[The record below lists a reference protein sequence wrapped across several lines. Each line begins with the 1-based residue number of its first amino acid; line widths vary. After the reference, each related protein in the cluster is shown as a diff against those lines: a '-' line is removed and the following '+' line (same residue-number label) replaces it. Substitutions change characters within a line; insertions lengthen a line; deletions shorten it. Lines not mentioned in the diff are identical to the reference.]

1 MPQSRRP
8 GPPHGAEPLS
18 GVAPLRASLWAAAPR
33 VAAAPPRRACAD
45 FNSGRLYSRG
55 GSGGDRFRRPESHDA
70 RVCAAV
76 RLHARRVASG
86 STVAITCKTPAPAD
100 RAFPGVYIHG
110 YGERESERLL
120 AQAASVV
127 RLLHGDTRFPPGSRV
142 LEVGCGTGA
151 QTVSLARNN
160 PGTQIVAFDH
170 STASLAR
177 AIDRVAAAGLSNVA
191 FLHADLFALPFEA
204 ESFDHAFIC
213 FVLEHLSHPI
223 AALRLVKQLLK
234 PGGSVTVFE
243 GDHGSAYFHPH
254 SEIAHRA
261 IACQVELQRRAGGNA
276 CIGRQLYPLLVQA
289 GFHAPCVTPR
299 VVYVDATTPD
309 LVDSFTRKT
318 FTWMVEAV
326 REEALAARITDA
338 ATFDAGIRDLYRA
351 AQADGVFCYTFFKG
365 VAAKPAHLPQEGSNG
380 RDV

>member
-1 MPQSRRP
+1 M
-8 GPPHGAEPLS
+8 
-18 GVAPLRASLWAAAPR
+18 
-33 VAAAPPRRACAD
+33 
-45 FNSGRLYSRG
+45 
-55 GSGGDRFRRPESHDA
+55 
-70 RVCAAV
+70 
-76 RLHARRVASG
+76 
-86 STVAITCKTPAPAD
+86 
-100 RAFPGVYIHG
+100 YIHG

-151 QTVSLARNN
+151 QTVSLARNS
-160 PGTQIVAFDH
+160 PGAQIVAFDH
-170 STASLAR
+170 ATASLAR
-177 AIDRVAAAGLSNVA
+177 AIERVATAGLLNVE
-191 FLHADLFALPFEA
+191 FLHADLYALPFEA
-204 ESFDHAFIC
+204 ESFDHVFIC

-223 AALRLVKQLLK
+223 AALRLVKQLLR

-276 CIGRQLYPLLVQA
+276 CIGRQLYPLLAQA
-289 GFHAPCVTPR
+289 GYDAPCVTPR

-309 LVDSFTRKT
+309 LVDRFTRKT

-326 REEALAARITDA
+326 REEALAARIIGA

-351 AQADGVFCYTFFKG
+351 AESDGVFCYTFFKG
-365 VAAKPAHLPQEGSNG
+365 VAVKPTHLLREGSNG

>member
-1 MPQSRRP
+1 M
-8 GPPHGAEPLS
+8 
-18 GVAPLRASLWAAAPR
+18 
-33 VAAAPPRRACAD
+33 
-45 FNSGRLYSRG
+45 
-55 GSGGDRFRRPESHDA
+55 
-70 RVCAAV
+70 
-76 RLHARRVASG
+76 
-86 STVAITCKTPAPAD
+86 
-100 RAFPGVYIHG
+100 YIHG

-120 AQAASVV
+120 AQATSVV
-127 RLLHGDTRFPPGSRV
+127 RLLHEDTRFPPGSRV

-151 QTVSLARNN
+151 QTVSLARNS
-160 PGTQIVAFDH
+160 PGAHIVAFDH
-170 STASLAR
+170 ATESLAR
-177 AIDRVAAAGLSNVA
+177 AIERVAAAGLSNVE
-191 FLHADLFALPFEA
+191 FLHADLYALPFEA
-204 ESFDHAFIC
+204 ASFDHVFIC
-213 FVLEHLSHPI
+213 FVLEHLSDPI

-276 CIGRQLYPLLVQA
+276 CIGRQLYPILVQA
-289 GFHAPCVTPR
+289 GYEAPCVTPR

-326 REEALAARITDA
+326 REEALAARIIDA

-365 VAAKPAHLPQEGSNG
+365 VAAKPAHLPREGSNG